1 MPLLIPIPFQE
12 SLRHPATSGVSGSGS
27 SCGGFCSVSGDKCW
41 FVLVGSCHRA
51 VSGHWDCSL
60 LHFKRKCKINF
71 PFRQFGRLE
80 TSVQC
85 LSVGASNSRERL
97 QDSVQVSPSEFSGML
112 LTTVK
117 PDQGLFLVQELE
129 SLLAKKAIDSGP
141 LPERDSGFYS
151 HYFLVPKKDKGLHPI
166 LELRLL
172 NLSPQSFTKCMDAAL
187 AALWL

>member
-1 MPLLIPIPFQE
+1 
-12 SLRHPATSGVSGSGS
+12 
-27 SCGGFCSVSGDKCW
+27 
-41 FVLVGSCHRA
+41 
-51 VSGHWDCSL
+51 
-60 LHFKRKCKINF
+60 
-71 PFRQFGRLE
+71 
-80 TSVQC
+80 
-85 LSVGASNSRERL
+85 
-97 QDSVQVSPSEFSGML
+97 ML

-187 AALWL
+187 AAL